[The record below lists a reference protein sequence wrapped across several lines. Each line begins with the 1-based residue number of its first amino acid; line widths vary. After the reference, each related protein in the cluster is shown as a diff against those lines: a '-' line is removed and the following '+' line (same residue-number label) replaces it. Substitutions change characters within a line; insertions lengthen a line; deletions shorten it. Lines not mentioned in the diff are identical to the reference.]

1 MYVIDGFHRLHHTNW
16 RTMTSGEGFWS
27 GDADEENRSSIRS
40 VVDFDEEI
48 VGRRRISGGR
58 RIVQRL

>member
-1 MYVIDGFHRLHHTNW
+1 MYIMMDFTACTIQIGEKL
-16 RTMTSGEGFWS
+16 TSGEGTWS

-48 VGRRRISGGR
+48 V
-58 RIVQRL
+58 

>member
-1 MYVIDGFHRLHHTNW
+1 
-16 RTMTSGEGFWS
+16 MTSGEGFWS

>member
-1 MYVIDGFHRLHHTNW
+1 MDFTACTVQIGEK
-16 RTMTSGEGFWS
+16 MTSGEGSWS

-58 RIVQRL
+58 RNVQRL

>member
-1 MYVIDGFHRLHHTNW
+1 MDFTACTVQIGEKL
-16 RTMTSGEGFWS
+16 TSGEGTWS

-48 VGRRRISGGR
+48 VGRRRLSGGR